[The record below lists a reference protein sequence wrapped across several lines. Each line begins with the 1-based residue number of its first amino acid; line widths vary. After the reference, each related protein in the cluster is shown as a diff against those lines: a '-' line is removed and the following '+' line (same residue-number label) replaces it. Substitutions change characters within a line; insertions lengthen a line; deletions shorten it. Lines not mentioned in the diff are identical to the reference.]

1 MTFYQF
7 LVVVHILSAI
17 LGLGPGFVMIYIVT
31 RAKTMTELRHAFFI
45 RTRIHHFVMIGGV
58 LLLVTGL
65 WMGFIK
71 TYLFK
76 AGWYITSLILYL
88 IALAAGPFILKPL
101 DQPIK
106 EILEKHQGDDIP
118 KQYHE
123 YAKRL
128 FFHERILNTIFIII
142 ILLMILKPF

>member
-1 MTFYQF
+1 MTFYNF

-31 RAKTMTELRHAFFI
+31 KSKNMAELKHAFFI
-45 RTRIHHFVMIGGV
+45 RNRIHHFVMLGGI

-65 WMGFIK
+65 SMGLINP
-71 TYLFK
+71 YLFK
-76 AGWYITSLILYL
+76 AGWYLISLILYL

-101 DQPIK
+101 AEPIN
-106 EILEKHQGDDIP
+106 EILANHKGEEIP
-118 KQYHE
+118 SSYHE
-123 YAKRL
+123 HAKRL

-142 ILLMILKPF
+142 ILLMIIKPF